1 MMDILDPTK
10 SERPRVI
17 FFDAAGTLFQV
28 KEPVWDVYAAY
39 AEEWGWVLDPAL
51 IRESFRI
58 VWAGMPPPPWDTQ
71 EGDPEK
77 LWWAALV
84 RQVFHRSGANASG
97 AAFEG
102 CFEALWA
109 HYAHASAWEL
119 YDEVAG
125 VLERLKPNF
134 RLGIISNFD
143 ARLFP
148 VLAGLGLDRSFE
160 AVTVSSHVRVRK
172 PEPEIFKTALRVFGV
187 SAEHA
192 LHVGDDPDADWSGAR
207 RAGISCFKLHRP
219 SVTLS
224 DLVSY
229 LGSENS

>member
-17 FFDAAGTLFQV
+17 FFDAAGTLFHV

-39 AEEWGWVLDPAL
+39 AGKWGWVLDPAV

-58 VWAGMPPPPWDTQ
+58 VWAGMSPPPWGTQ

-84 RQVFHRSGANASG
+84 QQVLDRSGAKASG
-97 AAFEG
+97 SAFDG
-102 CFEALWA
+102 CFEDLWA
-109 HYAHASAWEL
+109 HYARASAWEL
-119 YDEVAG
+119 FEEVVG
-125 VLERLKPNF
+125 VLDLLKPSF

-143 ARLFP
+143 ERLYP

-172 PEPEIFKTALRVFGV
+172 PETEIFETALRVFGV

-192 LHVGDDPDADWSGAR
+192 LHVGDDPEADWSGAQ
-207 RAGISCFKLHRP
+207 RAGISCFLLRRP
-219 SVTLS
+219 KVTLS
-224 DLVSY
+224 DLISY
-229 LGSENS
+229 LGPENY